1 MDRAKKRILIVEDE
15 RDLRTLLSWA
25 LSQDGFDVSLAENG
39 EEGLRQAISSAPDL
53 VLLDLMMP
61 KLDGYSVCRQLRSC
75 ENTSKIPVL
84 ILSAFGSPYS
94 AAQCHSCGAT
104 DFITKPFSIRDLKAR
119 IEEVLDAGD

>member
-25 LSQDGFDVSLAENG
+25 LSKDGFDVSLAENG

-75 ENTSKIPVL
+75 
-84 ILSAFGSPYS
+84 
-94 AAQCHSCGAT
+94 
-104 DFITKPFSIRDLKAR
+104 
-119 IEEVLDAGD
+119 